1 MSFFDNFFD
10 PTKRALS
17 RYKSIVEEINSLE
30 PKMEKLEEADFK
42 VRTKEFKQ
50 RIKKGETLDEILPEA
65 FALVREAAKRT
76 IKERPF
82 DVQLVG
88 AIALHEGR
96 IAEMKTGEGK
106 TLAATMPLYLNAL
119 TGRGAHLITVNDYLS
134 RWHGSWMGR
143 IYHYLGLSLGVIQQQ
158 NVSYLYDPEAKKEDE
173 QDYEESPEAKELH
186 LDVDHLRTCS
196 RREAYACDVTYGTNN
211 EFGFDYL
218 RDNMVRDLNDLV
230 QGELNYAVVDEI
242 DSILIDEARTPLI
255 ISAPAEESADLYRR
269 FATLVPSLKEN
280 EDYNVDEKDK
290 AVTLT
295 DSGIKKMEQLLNVK
309 NIYER
314 GGISQVH
321 HLEQALK
328 AHALFKKDKDYVVK
342 DGEII
347 IIDEFTGRMMFGRR
361 YSEGLH
367 QAIEAK
373 EGVEVKRES
382 ITLATISF
390 QNLFRLYHKLSGMT
404 GTAKTEAEEFHKIYD
419 LDVMTIP
426 TNKPMIRRDLSD
438 RIFRTEEGK
447 FTAVAQEIKKR
458 NKLGQPMLVGTISI
472 EKSERLSRILR
483 REGVRHQVLNAKHHE
498 REARIIARAGE
509 KGMVTIATNMAGRG
523 VDIILGPGVKKL
535 GGLHVLGTERH
546 ESRRIDNQLRG
557 RSGRQGDPG
566 SSQFY
571 VSMED
576 DLMRIFGGD
585 RIKSLMTS
593 LKVPEDQPIE
603 NRFISRSLEGA
614 QQKVEGFNFDIR
626 KHLLEYDDV
635 LNKQREIIYRRRRR
649 VLEDKASEKK
659 YSSLKDEIQ
668 SALNDEIERVVR
680 LNTELSEGKH
690 WNIKEIIEN
699 LNTILPDS
707 YASRIEKI
715 KEIKDVEGII
725 KELRDLTIEA
735 YESREKSIGEEQ
747 EKLIEKSLILQSI
760 DNLWIEHLTSI
771 EELREGVGLR
781 GYGQRDPLTEYKR
794 EAYTMFERLINGIY
808 QEVVHLILKVELNQ
822 TPVLGTSSLGGSGV
836 IMRGGDENAAAG
848 IFQQPVGSN
857 QQEAIGSK
865 PITGSRKVG
874 RNEPCPCGSGK
885 KYKKCCGR

>member
-1 MSFFDNFFD
+1 MSFLANLFD
-10 PTKRALS
+10 PTKKELV
-17 RYKSIVEEINSLE
+17 RYQRMVEQINSLE
-30 PKMEKLEEADFK
+30 PQMKKLQEADFK
-42 VRTKEFKQ
+42 IKTKEFKK

-65 FALVREAAKRT
+65 FALVREAAQRT
-76 IKERPF
+76 ISQRPF
-82 DVQLVG
+82 DVQLMG
-88 AIALHEGR
+88 AITLHEGK

-119 TGRGAHLITVNDYLS
+119 SGRGAHLVTVNDYLS
-134 RWHGSWMGR
+134 RWQGSWMGG
-143 IYHYLGLSLGVIQQQ
+143 IYNLLGLSVGVIQQQ
-158 NVSYLYDPEAKKEDE
+158 NISFIYDEAANSLAKRDLA
-173 QDYEESPEAKELH
+173 SPDKQQPARSKQLAADSWELEAELH
-186 LDVDHLRTCS
+186 LDVENLVPCTRK
-196 RREAYACDVTYGTNN
+196 EAYACDVVYGTNN

-218 RDNMVRDLNDLV
+218 RDNMVQNLNDLV

-269 FATLVPSLKEN
+269 FALLVPNLKE
-280 EDYNVDEKDK
+280 DIDFNVDEKDK
-290 AVTLT
+290 AATLT
-295 DSGIKKMEQLLNVK
+295 DSGIKKMEGMLGVK

-342 DGEII
+342 DGEIV

-390 QNLFRLYHKLSGMT
+390 QNLFRLYDKLSGMT
-404 GTAKTEAEEFHKIYD
+404 GTAKTEQEEFHKIYN
-419 LDVMTIP
+419 LDVLAIP
-426 TNKPMIRRDLSD
+426 TNKPMVRRDLPD
-438 RIFRTEEGK
+438 RIFRAEEGK
-447 FTAVAQEIKKR
+447 FLAVAQEIKLRHK
-458 NKLGQPMLVGTISI
+458 KGQPLLVGTISI
-472 EKSERLSRILR
+472 EKSERLSRILK
-483 REGVRHQVLNAKHHE
+483 REGVKHQILNAKHHE
-498 REARIIARAGE
+498 REAKIIARAGE
-509 KGMVTIATNMAGRG
+509 KEMVTIATNMAGRG
-523 VDIILGPGVKKL
+523 VDIILGNGVKEL

-557 RSGRQGDPG
+557 RTGRQGDPG
-566 SSQFY
+566 STQFY

-585 RIKSLMTS
+585 RIKALMKT
-593 LKVPEDQPIE
+593 LRVPEDQPLE

-614 QQKVEGFNFDIR
+614 QEKVEGFNFDIR

-635 LNKQREIIYRRRRR
+635 LNKQREIIYKRRHRI
-649 VLEDKASEKK
+649 LKDKSSQKK
-659 YSSLKDEIQ
+659 YKSLKEEIM
-668 SALNDEIERVVR
+668 AAIKEEIECGG
-680 LNTELSEGKH
+680 EASA
-690 WNIKEIIEN
+690 
-699 LNTILPDS
+699 ILPEN
-707 YASRIEKI
+707 YKR
-715 KEIKDVEGII
+715 EIK
-725 KELRDLTIEA
+725 KT
-735 YESREKSIGEEQ
+735 KSINKLVEQ
-747 EKLIEKSLILQSI
+747 VYQEREVSIGSEMMRLVEKSLMLRSI

-771 EELREGVGLR
+771 EELRQGIGLR

-794 EAYTMFERLINGIY
+794 EAYNMFERLIATIY
-808 QEVVHLILKVELNQ
+808 EEVIHLILKVELNQ
-822 TPVLGTSSLGGSGV
+822 APTPASSTVEGQGV
-836 IMRGGDENAAAG
+836 IMKGGDEMSAAG
-848 IFQQPVGSN
+848 TFHQLPATSN
-857 QQEAIGSK
+857 QQPAGSSK
-865 PITGSRKVG
+865 QQTAAGSRKLAAGSRKVG